1 MKAGYRISWI
11 PQDKPKEQCSCEH
24 VLPFKKRK
32 GGSKGRSKVG
42 RAATHTMHPG
52 RTGPGTGTVSRLV
65 PKSRA
70 VILLSPEDRALSQK
84 QLLLKSSE
92 SALPG
97 FGLA

>member
-1 MKAGYRISWI
+1 MQLWTYVTFQK
-11 PQDKPKEQCSCEH
+11 KERQ
-24 VLPFKKRK
+24 LQGKLQ
-32 GGSKGRSKVG
+32 VG

-52 RTGPGTGTVSRLV
+52 RTGPDRGTVSRLV